1 MYCTHCGAQIDDEA
15 RFCTECGVPVERPEA
30 PEGARQPD
38 SVCLA
43 EPLEPTQDVVQQKP
57 TRPQAETPA
66 TPSAAQKR
74 RKKAPALAA
83 ALLCIAVI
91 GAGSAIFLASRGG
104 SVAAPAP
111 RKVDEQQFPDEG
123 LRYFVSQVVDADGD
137 GELSVDELSSVTDAT
152 IDGAQ
157 SLSGLG
163 ALFPNLV
170 SLTVTGG
177 ELEDLDVSDCAQVER
192 IDVSYEPISSL
203 DVSQN
208 KKLTDLDVTGTD
220 IDSIDVSGNPDL
232 SQIAADDSTTVTGT
246 EATQVQQVW
255 VATSVSE
262 EYSSGMTAYYDVD
275 IDDSGRVAQAS
286 YGVPG
291 YRSATID
298 YSYDSQGRLIEANDH
313 EYTMNTYSYDDSGML
328 SKVSTKYDTYS
339 ASYDNGLLSS
349 VTDGS
354 GMASTCVYD
363 AEGRLSSLTDGSIS
377 YEYDYDDAG
386 RLSAESLCAE
396 GGGDP
401 IVTTYEYD
409 QDGNLVRLTS
419 TGATSEFSGG
429 DIQAEYDDEGRITSV
444 SAPGFGLDEEFSY
457 DENGNLL
464 EVSCSRNGSST
475 TWTVEYERRFVPKDQ
490 EAPSRGLR
498 LEPLLDPTSLV
509 MSQSCIVY
517 VDAAA
522 DAPGVPDNTYVS
534 SILRVKQELYMQ

>member
-15 RFCTECGVPVERPEA
+15 RFCTECGAPVERPEA

-43 EPLEPTQDVVQQKP
+43 ESLEPPQDVLQQKP

-74 RKKAPALAA
+74 RKKVPALAA

-111 RKVDEQQFPDEG
+111 RKVDEEQFPDEG
-123 LRYFVSQVVDADGD
+123 FRYFVSQVVDADGD

-163 ALFPNLV
+163 TLFPNLA

-177 ELEDLDVSDCAQVER
+177 ELEDLDVSDCAQVEH
-192 IDVSYEPISSL
+192 IGVSYEPISSL

-262 EYSSGMTAYYDVD
+262 EYGSGMSAYYDVD

-354 GMASTCVYD
+354 GMVSTCVYD
-363 AEGRLSSLTDGSIS
+363 AEGRLSSLTDGNIS

-396 GGGDP
+396 GDGDP

-429 DIQAEYDDEGRITSV
+429 DIQAEYDDEDRITSV

>member
-1 MYCTHCGAQIDDEA
+1 MFCTHCGAQIDDEA
-15 RFCTECGVPVERPEA
+15 RFCTECGAPVERPEA
-30 PEGARQPD
+30 LEGARQPD
-38 SVCLA
+38 PVCLA
-43 EPLEPTQDVVQQKP
+43 ESLELTQDVLQQKP

-104 SVAAPAP
+104 SVAVPAP
-111 RKVDEQQFPDEG
+111 RKVDEEQFPDEG

-163 ALFPNLV
+163 TLFPNLA

-177 ELEDLDVSDCAQVER
+177 ELEDLDVSDCAQVEH
-192 IDVSYEPISSL
+192 IDVSCEPISSL

-262 EYSSGMTAYYDVD
+262 EYGSGMSAYYDVD

-354 GMASTCVYD
+354 GMVSTCVYD
-363 AEGRLSSLTDGSIS
+363 AEGRLSSLTDGNIS

-396 GGGDP
+396 GDGDP

-444 SAPGFGLDEEFSY
+444 SAPGFGLDEDFSY

-464 EVSCSRNGSST
+464 DVSCSRNGGST

-522 DAPGVPDNTYVS
+522 DAPGVPNNTYIS